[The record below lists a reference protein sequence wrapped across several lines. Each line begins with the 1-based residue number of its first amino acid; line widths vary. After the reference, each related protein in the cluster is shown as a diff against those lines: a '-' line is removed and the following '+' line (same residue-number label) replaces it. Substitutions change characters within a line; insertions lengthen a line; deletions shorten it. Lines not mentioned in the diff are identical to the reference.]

1 MTTIYLRAVSEDAL
15 KAALPFA
22 VIDGE
27 WRPYT
32 HDWAIDLIGPMVV
45 TPAVMGGTLE
55 APVVITPSVID
66 TGFHA
71 NLSFL
76 RGFSAEINPAII
88 ITPTNPRR
96 RWA

>member
-1 MTTIYLRAVSEDAL
+1 MTTIYLRAATEADM

-22 VIDGE
+22 VTDGE
-27 WRPYT
+27 WVTYT

-45 TPAVMGGTLE
+45 TPAVMGGTVDE
-55 APVVITPSVID
+55 PVIVTPAVID

-76 RGFSAEINPAII
+76 RGFSAEIDTAII
-88 ITPTNPRR
+88 ITPANPKR

>member
-45 TPAVMGGTLE
+45 TPAVMGGTVDE
-55 APVVITPSVID
+55 PVIVTPAVID
-66 TGFHA
+66 GRYHA